1 MEKLERIEGKY
12 YTQNVEDLPIEERTF
27 FVEGTV
33 YRKENFRIAT
43 EQEVAE
49 WKEYERQQEEMNSY
63 EG

>member
-33 YRKENFRIAT
+33 YRKEDFRIAT
-43 EQEVAE
+43 AQEVAE
-49 WKEYERQQEEMNSY
+49 WKEYEKQQEEMNSY